1 MGLRPTTKKVNG
13 RWYDINQAA
22 DRIAELEQ
30 QLAEKQKAYDE
41 LDMMFI
47 AMRDVKRGFEQQVKA
62 LTKAAEKQI
71 LLACTN
77 AVEKLNEL
85 APEQGWDSG
94 ETVAEMHIR
103 GFRKATAQQE
113 E

>member
-22 DRIAELEQ
+22 DRIAQLEQ

-47 AMRDVKRGFEQQVKA
+47 AMRDVKRDFEQQVEAQRAMLERIIDQCKPIF
-62 LTKAAEKQI
+62 Q
-71 LLACTN
+71 
-77 AVEKLNEL
+77 
-85 APEQGWDSG
+85 
-94 ETVAEMHIR
+94 MR
-103 GFRKATAQQE
+103 GSVMIATYVLDEARKVLATAQQE

>member
-1 MGLRPTTKKVNG
+1 MGLKPTTKKVNG

-22 DRIAELEQ
+22 DRIAQLEQ

-47 AMRDVKRGFEQQVKA
+47 AMRDVKRDFEQQVKA
-62 LTKAAEKQI
+62 LSERVADLLVENAHLKANQKEPTPI
-71 LLACTN
+71 
-77 AVEKLNEL
+77 
-85 APEQGWDSG
+85 
-94 ETVAEMHIR
+94 
-103 GFRKATAQQE
+103 TAQQGVE